1 VNLDGPLVVG
11 FDGRIQ
17 FSGYLFPSSGGV
29 DYVFGT
35 ETGGGVAMTI
45 VIPTTHHTTV
55 SVTAFGSGQLE
66 GVQGGLPG
74 GMSLVGKGNL
84 QGPDYKRDSG
94 TWETLAPSKAGGS

>member
-1 VNLDGPLVVG
+1 VG

-17 FSGYLFPSSGGV
+17 FSGYLFPKGGGV

-66 GVQGGLPG
+66 SVRGGLPG
-74 GMSLVGKGNL
+74 GMTLVGFGNL

-94 TWETLAPSKAGGS
+94 SWETLSPSKAG